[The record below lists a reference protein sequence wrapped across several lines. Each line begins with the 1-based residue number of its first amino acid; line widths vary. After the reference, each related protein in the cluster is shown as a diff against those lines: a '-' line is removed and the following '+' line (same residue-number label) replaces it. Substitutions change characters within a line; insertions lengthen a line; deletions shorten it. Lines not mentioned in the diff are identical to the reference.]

1 MRVSVFPKQEI
12 NGTNEK
18 ARILDI
24 RVAAMQFTVTAER
37 QGARI

>member
-1 MRVSVFPKQEI
+1 MRVSVFPRREI
-12 NGTNEK
+12 NDTDEND
-18 ARILDI
+18 RILDI